1 MSQFYSNPEREADTY
16 AMPDCEVFQLTA
28 IEAAEMDEDTIYDYM
43 KLKEHRLAG
52 MNSKA
57 REKMLEAIVEDYGL
71 KGGWYYHYC
80 FPGCLPEGTAFG
92 PYASKDEAIHA
103 AREDG
108 ADY

>member
-1 MSQFYSNPEREADTY
+1 MSQFYSNPEREKDTY

-28 IEAAEMDEDTIYDYM
+28 IEAAEMDEDIIYDYM

-71 KGGWYYHYC
+71 KGGWYYQYC

-92 PYASKDEAIHA
+92 PYSSKDEAIHA

>member
-1 MSQFYSNPEREADTY
+1 MSQFYSNPEREVDTY
-16 AMPDCEVFQLTA
+16 AMPNCEVFQLTA

-43 KLKEHRLAG
+43 KLKKHRLAG

-80 FPGCLPEGTAFG
+80 FSPECTAFG